1 MILGWIAGIMAV
13 AAGAGVILARNTVHS
28 ALFLIA
34 NFIAVAVLFLGL
46 HAEFLALIEVIVYA
60 GAIMVLFLFVVTVL
74 SVDKG
79 PDNALPSPL
88 GGQTAGGF
96 ILGIVVFVV
105 LALGVVGAGG
115 ALGPAVPAAFGSVAA
130 FGRALFTTYVY
141 PFELTAFILL
151 VAVVGA
157 VSLTR
162 SLKTRGDGN

>member
-1 MILGWIAGIMAV
+1 MILGWIVGIMAV
-13 AAGAGVILARNTVHS
+13 VAGAGVILSRNTVHS
-28 ALFLIA
+28 ALFLIL

-46 HAEFLALIEVIVYA
+46 HAEFLALVEVIVYA

-74 SVDKG
+74 TVEKG
-79 PDNALPSPL
+79 PEVSLPSLL
-88 GGQTAGGF
+88 GGQTAWGWVLGG
-96 ILGIVVFVV
+96 IIFVA
-105 LALGVVGAGG
+105 LALGLAGAGG
-115 ALGPAVPAAFGSVAA
+115 ALGPAVPAAFGSVGN

-151 VAVVGA
+151 VAVVGT